1 MTPRLSAWWRRLE
14 RMFEELVGRLH
25 GFRASIVAGFE
36 QVAEEG
42 GTAGIGDLEEVLIN
56 GREMQRAL
64 QALELETLAH
74 IGRLEEKV
82 TPRGVE
88 VAVRPIGHVDDHAAA
103 AVAVALGIST
113 GSAAHR
119 LGLGARLA
127 SRLTR
132 VLRLLAH
139 GSIELGATA
148 HTSMTFTSHDASLD
162 FASEGSPVRDFATAC
177 TPTTIAGADCW
188 VSGVEVPK
196 VGYIPP
202 EAVAALLSDADL
214 NVGRA
219 LLEADA
225 GVLREA
231 CSAAYRPTAA
241 MRKFVQ
247 ARDVT
252 CRMFGCSRAVIRCD
266 LDHGK
271 AWPAGD
277 TRCTNLC
284 GLCRRHHRTK
294 QQRRWSF
301 SMTSNGECTWTA
313 PTGAKRSTYPPAMA
327 PEHPPSPPSVPPSPR
342 RTSYDDSDP
351 PPF

>member
-1 MTPRLSAWWRRLE
+1 MGTSIWWAMMPSETSAAMW
-14 RMFEELVGRLH
+14 
-25 GFRASIVAGFE
+25 ASITELARRYQKDDPAV
-36 QVAEEG
+36 
-42 GTAGIGDLEEVLIN
+42 TASEARTQAFADLVL
-56 GREMQRAL
+56 
-64 QALELETLAH
+64 
-74 IGRLEEKV
+74 
-82 TPRGVE
+82 RGVE
-88 VAVRPIGHVDDHAAA
+88 VRAEVTLGMPVVGESSPVPEWARHPHA
-103 AVAVALGIST
+103 G
-113 GSAAHR
+113 GQP
-119 LGLGARLA
+119 GD
-127 SRLTR
+127 LTPD
-132 VLRLLAH
+132 
-139 GSIELGATA
+139 GATA

-177 TPTTIAGADCW
+177 TPTTIAGVDCW